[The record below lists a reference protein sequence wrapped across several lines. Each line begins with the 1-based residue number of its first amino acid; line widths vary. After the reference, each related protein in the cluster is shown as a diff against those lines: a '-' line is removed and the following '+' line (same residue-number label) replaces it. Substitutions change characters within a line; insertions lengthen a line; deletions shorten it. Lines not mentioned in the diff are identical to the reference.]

1 MTVLLII
8 LLQLLSVVAG
18 ITTVIWVINRG
29 LKVAG
34 SFLAAWLLVLLPL
47 LAFQQTQAYVGDFV
61 STFSQW
67 GVTEIPLF
75 SAVTWAMVGGSCAAS
90 IFSGLVLWT
99 GKTREDRNSIAIFM
113 WIAFALTLLGYLL
126 VPVIFFGQ
134 FGRQLAFDNLFWL
147 SFYGI
152 MTFALTILLFAS
164 RALHNRFSLS

>member
-1 MTVLLII
+1 MTILLII

-18 ITTVIWVINRG
+18 ITTIIWVINRG
-29 LKVAG
+29 LKIAG

-47 LAFQQTQAYVGDFV
+47 LAFQQTEAYVDDFV

-67 GVTEIPLF
+67 GVTGIPLF

-99 GKTREDRNSIAIFM
+99 GKTKDDRNTIASFM
-113 WIAFALTLLGYLL
+113 WIAFGLTFIGYVL
-126 VPVIFFGQ
+126 VPVIFFGH
-134 FGRQLAFDNLFWL
+134 FGKQLAFDNLFWL

-164 RALHNRFSLS
+164 KSLHARLSAS